1 MAKII
6 GYVLALIGL
15 AIIAFSSKIVTL
27 PFIASLAKPMIY
39 TVIAGV
45 ACIAVGVVLLMA
57 KQPSSSSGKAP
68 QHAKEE
74 VPIYEGEGK
83 KRKIVGYRKD

>member
-6 GYVLALIGL
+6 GYILALIGL
-15 AIIAFSSKIVTL
+15 AIIAFSSKIVTI
-27 PFIASLAKPMIY
+27 PFVAAMPKGMIY
-39 TVIAGV
+39 TIIAGV
-45 ACIAVGVVLLMA
+45 AFVAVGVVLVLA
-57 KQPSSSSGKAP
+57 KEPSSGKAP

-74 VPIYEGEGK
+74 VPIYTGEGK